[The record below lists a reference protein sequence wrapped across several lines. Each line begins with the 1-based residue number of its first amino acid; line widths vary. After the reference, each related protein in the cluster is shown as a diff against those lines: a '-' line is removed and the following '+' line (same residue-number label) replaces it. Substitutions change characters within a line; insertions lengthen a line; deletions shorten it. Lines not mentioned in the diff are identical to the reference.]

1 MQFQGLKSYFILT
14 LSAFCVIVSSQQI
27 TNNEIYPREPIV
39 APPRQPS
46 PDINLVNNNDR
57 WGGMINSAKT
67 FVASPAGQLAVTMA
81 KEFISRSAGGGQILS
96 LNLQSLL
103 VLVLLKGLIFL
114 TGMVGVGNYSQF
126 GRGRLL
132 DGSEFYHYLLFP
144 QNS

>member
-1 MQFQGLKSYFILT
+1 MHKKGFKVLIT
-14 LSAFCVIVSSQQI
+14 LIISSVCVIVSSQQI
-27 TNNEIYPREPIV
+27 TNNEIYPREPII
-39 APPRQPS
+39 APPRQP
-46 PDINLVNNNDR
+46 PPNDININSLNNNDR

-81 KEFISRSAGGGQILS
+81 KEYISRSAGGGQILS

-114 TGMVGVGNYSQF
+114 TGMVGVGNYGQY

-132 DGSEFYHYLLFP
+132 DGSEFI
-144 QNS
+144 